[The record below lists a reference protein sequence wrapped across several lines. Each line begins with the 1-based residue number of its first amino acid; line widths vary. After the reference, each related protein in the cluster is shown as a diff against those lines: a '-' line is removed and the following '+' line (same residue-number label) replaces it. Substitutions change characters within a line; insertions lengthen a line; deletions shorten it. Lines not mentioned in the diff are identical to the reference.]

1 MPLVSPDYGML
12 CPTGCGGFA
21 HTKEGSHNSYGKSAP
36 WVRRT
41 KVCGRCGCEIETQEV
56 VVSFVRPLFPIDRSE
71 VDVIPELATN
81 CD

>member
-1 MPLVSPDYGML
+1 MPLISPDYGML

-21 HTKEGSHNSYGKSAP
+21 HTKEGSHNSYGTSAS

-41 KVCGRCGCEIETQEV
+41 KVCNRCGCQMETNESV
-56 VVSFVRPLFPIDRSE
+56 ISFVRPLFPIDRSE
-71 VDVIPELATN
+71 MTAICETASN